1 MNHAIAMKV
10 LEVQEAFRNGRE
22 FEALW
27 AEHQRLAGRF
37 MVLMQELPKE
47 QAAVIEDFFGIVN
60 EIHLRTLA
68 YSVSQ
73 RE

>member
-10 LEVQEAFRNGRE
+10 LEVQEAFRNDRE

-27 AEHQRLAGRF
+27 EEHQRLAGRF
-37 MVLMQELPKE
+37 MALMQELPEE

-60 EIHLRTLA
+60 EIHLRTMA
-68 YSVSQ
+68 YSVSR

>member
-1 MNHAIAMKV
+1 MNHETAMRLLK
-10 LEVQEAFRNGRE
+10 VQEEFRNSPE

-27 AEHQRLAGRF
+27 AEHQFLADQFREA
-37 MVLMQELPKE
+37 MERLPKDD
-47 QAAVIEDFFGIVN
+47 ADIITDFFGIIN

-68 YSVSQ
+68 YSVTR

>member
-1 MNHAIAMKV
+1 MDHAIAMKV
-10 LEVQEAFRNGRE
+10 LETQEAFRNDQE

-27 AEHQRLAGRF
+27 AEHQLLADRF
-37 MVLMQELPKE
+37 MVLMQELPGE

-60 EIHLRTLA
+60 EIHLRTMA
-68 YSVSQ
+68 FSVSM